1 MTLEFRRGDVPSATR
16 AVSQLLAVEESCGS
30 NDIRATARLASA
42 RLAMHGGDH
51 VLAIDELETALTL
64 LIHRRRP
71 LLNARIRLELARAL
85 SRAGERASALV
96 EAGSAMRAFTDLR
109 VVPDIDAARA
119 LLSELAGDASDASPG
134 APTEPAPRHPS
145 GAVENLSRREAEIAE
160 LVAQGLTNRAM
171 AEKLFLSV
179 RTVETHVDR
188 ALGKLGLHT
197 RTQLATWVQRN
208 ARA

>member
-96 EAGSAMRAFTDLR
+96 EGCSASSPAMPAT
-109 VVPDIDAARA
+109 
-119 LLSELAGDASDASPG
+119 LAQERP
-134 APTEPAPRHPS
+134 P
-145 GAVENLSRREAEIAE
+145 SRRHATRPARWRTSA
-160 LVAQGLTNRAM
+160 VARLR
-171 AEKLFLSV
+171 SPSSSPRV
-179 RTVETHVDR
+179 
-188 ALGKLGLHT
+188 
-197 RTQLATWVQRN
+197 
-208 ARA
+208 